1 MDNYQWN
8 ENEPL
13 SEINVTPFVDVLLV
27 LLIIFMITAPIIN
40 QVVKVDLPQDNYSK
54 DKINK
59 SKKTLKISLNKDGI
73 IFIDNLKIGLMTKN
87 KNKFIQELI
96 KWKENKNDFDTV
108 DIIADKNVNYGKLIP
123 IIARLKELGINLN
136 LIIEPLKQN

>member
-1 MDNYQWN
+1 
-8 ENEPL
+8 
-13 SEINVTPFVDVLLV
+13 
-27 LLIIFMITAPIIN
+27 
-40 QVVKVDLPQDNYSK
+40 
-54 DKINK
+54 
-59 SKKTLKISLNKDGI
+59 
-73 IFIDNLKIGLMTKN
+73 MTKN